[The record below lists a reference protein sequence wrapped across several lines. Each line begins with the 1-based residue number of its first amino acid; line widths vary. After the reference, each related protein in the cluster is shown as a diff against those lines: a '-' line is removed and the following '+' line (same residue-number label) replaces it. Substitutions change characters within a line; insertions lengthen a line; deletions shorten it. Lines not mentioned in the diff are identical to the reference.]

1 MSAYTDYITALQRL
15 LHDSNDQF
23 WSAQEKL
30 DYTNEARN
38 RVVRDTGCYRVLQ
51 SGYIMPNNEVYAFGG
66 VTGFGLTAGGSGYV
80 AGTYALG
87 ITGGG
92 GTGATGTYT
101 VSGGAVTSLALTA
114 QGSGYTS
121 APAISFPFGGG
132 SNAAATAGILLS
144 NTFDV
149 INLTVH
155 WGNSRLVLAQL
166 PWSEFNA
173 KARYFINYSGR
184 PTVMSSYANNS
195 VYIQPIPDQT
205 YAVEWDSS
213 LQPPVIVDTTTVE
226 VIPFPFRSPVPFYAA
241 YLAKLKEQSWGE
253 AKAFKDQYTQQ
264 IMDAIRSS
272 FTRRSRNPYA

>member
-1 MSAYTDYITALQRL
+1 MSAYNDYLTQLRRL
-15 LHDSNDQF
+15 LHDSTDQF
-23 WSAQEKL
+23 WTAQEKL
-30 DYTNEARN
+30 DYINDARN

-51 SGYIMPNNEVYAFGG
+51 PGFIMPGNEVYTFGG
-66 VTGFGLTAGGSGYV
+66 VTGFGLTAGGTGYA

-101 VSGGAVTSLALTA
+101 VTGGAVTSLALTA

-121 APAISFPFGGG
+121 APAISFPSGGG
-132 SNAAATAGILLS
+132 ANAAATAGILLA
-144 NTFDV
+144 NTFDI

-166 PWSEFNA
+166 TWSEFNA

-184 PTVMSSYANNS
+184 PTVMSSYGNNS

-205 YAVEWDSS
+205 YAVEFDTS
-213 LQPPVIVDTTTVE
+213 LSPPVIVDATTVE
-226 VIPFPFRSPVPFYAA
+226 VIPFPFQAPVAFYAA
-241 YLAKLKEQSWGE
+241 YSAKLKEQSWGE
-253 AKAFKDQYTQQ
+253 AKAFKEQYTEQVV
-264 IMDAIRSS
+264 DALRSS